1 MMKCSILITVAV
13 LSVALSIAGQTCDD
27 LKGLIDKS
35 YGFKPSKLTA
45 EQIDAKSAELDKV
58 WNMVEKN
65 PKVLLPC
72 LLAEIQHRKDDSF
85 FRFNASNLL
94 YKHDQSVATKKLMI
108 ETYSGADLA
117 DINLRYWLPYI
128 AKFGEEGLDVTKAG
142 QTWLRFPKP
151 VYYLPQ
157 HGPRPIDKGIGAL
170 AIFGSMDEAVA
181 TPVLA
186 RLASEENTDFRS
198 IAIWLLT
205 RQATSD
211 SDKAVT
217 ELASKVPS
225 PLSERLSQDVS
236 TPKLIEPREGT
247 PKTSREQF
255 VKAMNDLLE
264 GKPDSW
270 IELTVEVKD
279 GERDMVAVL
288 SEDDLPL
295 VRKFRRKIAAN
306 ATPHSPDWY
315 ETFTQIIN
323 TLRSKKK
330 GKSAAK

>member
-1 MMKCSILITVAV
+1 MIKVSTLSFIAV
-13 LSVALSIAGQTCDD
+13 LFVALSATGQTCDD

-35 YGFKPSKLTA
+35 YGFKPSKLTS
-45 EQIDAKSAELDKV
+45 EQIESKSNELDKV
-58 WNMVEKN
+58 WNLVDKN

-72 LLAEIQHRKDDSF
+72 LVSEIHIRKDDSF

-94 YKHDQSVATKKLMI
+94 YKHDPSVKTKELMI

-117 DINLRYWLPYI
+117 DINLRYWLPYM

-157 HGPRPIDKGIGAL
+157 HGPRPIDKGVGAL
-170 AIFGSMDEAVA
+170 AIFGSMDESVA

-186 RLASEENTDFRS
+186 KLASEENTDFRS
-198 IAIWLLT
+198 IAIWLLVK
-205 RQATSD
+205 QATSD

-217 ELASKVPS
+217 ELATKVPS
-225 PLSERLSQDVS
+225 PLSDRLIQDVS
-236 TPKLIEPREGT
+236 KPKLVAPREGT
-247 PKTSREQF
+247 PKTSRETF
-255 VKAMNDLLE
+255 VKAMNELLE
-264 GKPDSW
+264 GRPDSW
-270 IELTVEVKD
+270 IELTVEVSD
-279 GERDMVAVL
+279 GERDMVAVM
-288 SEDDLPL
+288 SEADLPL
-295 VRKFRRKIAAN
+295 IRKVRRKYAAN

-323 TLRSKKK
+323 TLRSKKN
-330 GKSAAK
+330 G

>member
-1 MMKCSILITVAV
+1 MKKFC
-13 LSVALSIAGQTCDD
+13 ALFSAAFLAFALNVSGQTCDD

-58 WNMVEKN
+58 WNMVETN
-65 PKVLLPC
+65 TEVLLPC
-72 LLAEIQHRKDDSF
+72 LISEISRRKDDSF

-117 DINLRYWLPYI
+117 DINLRYWLPYM

-157 HGPRPIDKGIGAL
+157 HGPRPIDKGVGAL
-170 AIFGSMDEAVA
+170 AIFGSMDESIA

-186 RLASEENTDFRS
+186 QLASEKDTDFRS
-198 IAIWLLT
+198 IAIWLLVK
-205 RQATSD
+205 QATSD

-217 ELASKVPS
+217 ELATKVPS
-225 PLSERLSQDVS
+225 PLSDRLIQDVS
-236 TPKLIEPREGT
+236 KPKLVAPREGT
-247 PKTSREQF
+247 PKTSRETF
-255 VKAMNDLLE
+255 VKAMNELLE
-264 GKPDSW
+264 GRPDSW

-279 GERDMVAVL
+279 GERVMVAVL
-288 SEDDLPL
+288 SEADLPL
-295 VRKFRRKIAAN
+295 IRKFRRKYAAN

-330 GKSAAK
+330 GK